1 MIVFLNGEFVPEAK
15 AVVSV
20 FDRGLLYGD
29 GLFETIRVANGKPF
43 RWDQHDQRL
52 RQGAEFL
59 GIRISRSSGELR
71 EAALSL
77 VQQNKLPD
85 ALLRVL
91 VSRGV
96 GPRGY
101 SPRGADSP
109 TLAMSL
115 HAAAGPPADAP
126 GWRLLTSRVRLPANE
141 LLARFKTCNKLAQI
155 VARAEADAAGANEAL
170 LLNTDGWVVEGA
182 SSNLF
187 WINAGRIH
195 TPPLG
200 AGILPGVTRAV
211 IKELCDSTK
220 LEFQESETTA
230 QQLKSCEGLFL
241 SLSSAGVAEGIT
253 LDGMQLER
261 SPMVRRLH
269 SAYWELLESECG

>member
-1 MIVFLNGEFVPEAK
+1 MIVFLNGEFVPEAE

-29 GLFETIRVANGKPF
+29 GLFETIRIANGKPF
-43 RWDQHDQRL
+43 RWDQHEQRL

-59 GIRISRSSGELR
+59 GIRISPSSAELR
-71 EAALSL
+71 EAAIKL
-77 VQQNKLPD
+77 VGQNKLAN

-91 VSRGV
+91 LTRAT

-101 SPRGADSP
+101 SPRGADTP

-115 HAAAGPPADAP
+115 HPAVAP
-126 GWRLLTSRVRLPANE
+126 TAEPSGWHLLTSRVRLSAHEPLAN
-141 LLARFKTCNKLAQI
+141 FKTCNKLAQI
-155 VARAEADAAGANEAL
+155 VARAEADSAEANEAL

-187 WINAGRIH
+187 WIEAGKIH
-195 TPPLG
+195 TPPQA

-211 IKELCDSTK
+211 IKELCASAQ
-220 LEFQESETTA
+220 LEFHESETTA
-230 QQLKSCEGLFL
+230 QRLSSCDGLFL
-241 SLSSAGVAEGIT
+241 SLSSAGVVEGIT
-253 LDGMQLER
+253 LDGVQLRR
-261 SPMVRRLH
+261 SPIAQSLH